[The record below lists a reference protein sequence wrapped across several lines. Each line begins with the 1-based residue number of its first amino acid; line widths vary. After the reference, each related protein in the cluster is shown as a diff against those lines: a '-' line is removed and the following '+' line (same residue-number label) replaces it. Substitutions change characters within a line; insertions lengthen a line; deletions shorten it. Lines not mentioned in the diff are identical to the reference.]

1 MGAHAHGGDLVRGC
15 VRGTPR
21 DGAGALCMPVVDSGA
36 GAIEEWIFYPL
47 GLETVAPAST
57 KRPGEGTTF
66 PRVVL
71 FVEIR

>member
-1 MGAHAHGGDLVRGC
+1 
-15 VRGTPR
+15 
-21 DGAGALCMPVVDSGA
+21 MPVVDSGA

-47 GLETVAPAST
+47 GLETVASAST
-57 KRPGEGTTF
+57 KRPGEGATF

>member
-1 MGAHAHGGDLVRGC
+1 
-15 VRGTPR
+15 
-21 DGAGALCMPVVDSGA
+21 MPVVDSGA

-57 KRPGEGTTF
+57 KRPGEGATL